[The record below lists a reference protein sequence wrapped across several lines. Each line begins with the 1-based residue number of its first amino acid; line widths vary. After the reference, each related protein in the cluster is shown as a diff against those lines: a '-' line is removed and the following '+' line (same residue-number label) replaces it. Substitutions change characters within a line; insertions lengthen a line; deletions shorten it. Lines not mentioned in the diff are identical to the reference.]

1 VLGLGE
7 AVVDGIVEALRVLA
21 VVVGSQAV
29 LGRERNVYTA
39 GHGRVGLAAPCAN
52 EICGNGLRLRHEGG
66 AREQQCGFERD
77 HVAWAW
83 RACESVCVYERM
95 RVYGG
100 GAVKEVAVAAA
111 VAGAVAGGVGGES
124 GVGEVEGAG
133 SGIGGCVP
141 ASRIAKEA
149 AIDRD
154 PPTAALSGR
163 SPAPAST

>member
-1 VLGLGE
+1 VSGMCTLP
-7 AVVDGIVEALRVLA
+7 VMVELDLLLHVPTRSAGMVCACAMRAAPESSSAALNETMLR
-21 VVVGSQAV
+21 
-29 LGRERNVYTA
+29 GRGR
-39 GHGRVGLAAPCAN
+39 GGRV
-52 EICGNGLRLRHEGG
+52 
-66 AREQQCGFERD
+66 
-77 HVAWAW
+77 
-83 RACESVCVYERM
+83 RACACTSVWVCTEA
-95 RVYGG
+95 
-100 GAVKEVAVAAA
+100 GAVREVAAAAA
-111 VAGAVAGGVGGES
+111 VAGAVAGGVGGVGGES

>member
-1 VLGLGE
+1 MCTLPVMVELDLLLHVPTRS
-7 AVVDGIVEALRVLA
+7 AGIVCACAMRAAPASSSAALNETMLR
-21 VVVGSQAV
+21 
-29 LGRERNVYTA
+29 GR
-39 GHGRVGLAAPCAN
+39 GGRV
-52 EICGNGLRLRHEGG
+52 
-66 AREQQCGFERD
+66 
-77 HVAWAW
+77 
-83 RACESVCVYERM
+83 RACGCTSVWVCTEA
-95 RVYGG
+95 
-100 GAVKEVAVAAA
+100 GAVKEAAVAAT

-154 PPTAALSGR
+154 APTAALSGR

>member
-39 GHGRVGLAAPCAN
+39 GHGRVGLAAPCAD

-83 RACESVCVYERM
+83 RACEGVWVYERVG
-95 RVYGG
+95 VYGG
-100 GAVKEVAVAAA
+100 RSCQ
-111 VAGAVAGGVGGES
+111 GGG
-124 GVGEVEGAG
+124 G
-133 SGIGGCVP
+133 SGSGSGGCC
-141 ASRIAKEA
+141 
-149 AIDRD
+149 
-154 PPTAALSGR
+154 GWCGW
-163 SPAPAST
+163 